1 MRVVLCRLFSS
12 LKTVAGLP
20 KPCCSV
26 FLFPLRVLRK
36 QEEDEWGEGKEKGK
50 SKGIIFFFPECIYSR
65 KQALG
70 KMSRR

>member
-1 MRVVLCRLFSS
+1 MQAFFLFENRCWFAQALLLC
-12 LKTVAGLP
+12 
-20 KPCCSV
+20 V

-65 KQALG
+65 KQPLD